1 MQRGDK
7 VRVKLPANPPD
18 AEKNYGGWIGTV
30 VADSSPGEMVQVQFE
45 EELDDETGTHQFQAD
60 DLEKI
65 EDHTLPGE

>member
-1 MQRGDK
+1 MKRGDK

-18 AEKNYGGWIGTV
+18 MEKNYGDWVGTV
-30 VADSSPGEMVQVQFE
+30 VADSAPGEMVQVKFE
-45 EELDDETGTHQFQAD
+45 EEFDEVSDTHQFQES

>member
-1 MQRGDK
+1 
-7 VRVKLPANPPD
+7 
-18 AEKNYGGWIGTV
+18 
-30 VADSSPGEMVQVQFE
+30 VQFE